1 MTNAHDSD
9 TSNRATSV
17 GSVKFDLVGAIEDEL
32 REQAEDALAELA
44 GLDVRRMFS
53 GWGFYCRGLL
63 FAAAWDGEFRL
74 RARERGRW
82 IYTAVDRDLLSDP
95 DQLLRAA
102 GDNIAKLELE
112 PEARPRKKPPR
123 RSV

>member
-9 TSNRATSV
+9 TSNLVTSV
-17 GSVKFDLVGAIEDEL
+17 GSVRFDPVGAIENEL

-74 RARERGRW
+74 RARQDGRW
-82 IYTAVDRDLLSDP
+82 IYTAVDRNLLSDP
-95 DQLLRAA
+95 DKLLRAA
-102 GDNIAKLELE
+102 RDNIAKLELV
-112 PEARPRKKPPR
+112 PGARPHKKPPR
-123 RSV
+123 G

>member
-9 TSNRATSV
+9 TSNRVTSV
-17 GSVKFDLVGAIEDEL
+17 GSDNVDVVGVIENEL

-53 GWGFYCRGLL
+53 GWGFYSSGLL

-74 RARERGRW
+74 RTRERGRW

-95 DQLLRAA
+95 DQLVRAA
-102 GDNIAKLELE
+102 RENIAKLELE
-112 PEARPRKKPPR
+112 PGARPKTKPPR
-123 RSV
+123 R